1 MSKPDDSVFWD
12 SGWQSEDRAQ
22 AEPQQQP
29 AILPPSPLE
38 TALTSVPNSANA
50 ATAGLEAEEQR
61 SNGGPKHPVALG
73 ILIVVT
79 VGLVIGNV
87 ALVNASNAYVPWF
100 ETEATLVGGPI
111 TPEAFLT
118 TATVHLEGNN
128 GTAYFEDSYER
139 SSTQCSTY
147 TDEWGDRREDC
158 WTDYWT
164 EYECYADLDLRWT
177 VNGTE
182 HQAWEYSPTLYDSY
196 PCLSAIEDAFAP
208 GTNLT
213 ISVEPN
219 DPSSYQA
226 FELGLM
232 TEVDEAHPGFL
243 TGYRESSSVE
253 YGYDDD
259 RAILVTTCSMDAAV
273 AYTFDGEDY
282 VRDIWGGSPTTHGW
296 GSSCLA
302 DYIETFGP
310 GSNVTVMVDPENPS
324 EAAWEDPTTD
334 PGDFIVPAR
343 ICSGLIFLAV
353 LLLTGAG
360 GTVRPYPA
368 TRHHTGHH
376 PSGRRYRSRGHR
388 NRRHHG
394 HAHRPSR
401 PGGSS
406 RRSSGGSRSS
416 GGGRRSG
423 GGGRGRR

>member
-12 SGWQSEDRAQ
+12 SGWQGEDRAQ

-232 TEVDEAHPGFL
+232 TEVDEDHPGFL
-243 TGYRESSSVE
+243 TGYRESSSIEWV
-253 YGYDDD
+253 DDD
-259 RAILVTTCSMDAAV
+259 RPQLVSTCSMDAAV
-273 AYTFDGEDY
+273 AYTFNGEAY

-302 DYIETFGP
+302 EYIETFGP
-310 GSNVTVMVDPENPS
+310 GSDVTVMVNPENPS

-334 PGDFIVPAR
+334 PGELIGTSMC
-343 ICSGLIFLAV
+343 CSAMI
-353 LLLTGAG
+353 LLGTFVLTGRG
-360 GTVRPYPA
+360 GARPPPIVLGNGP
-368 TRHHTGHH
+368 TH
-376 PSGRRYRSRGHR
+376 PRRG
-388 NRRHHG
+388 HHG

-401 PGGSS
+401 SGRSSRPSRSGRSS

-416 GGGRRSG
+416 GGG
-423 GGGRGRR
+423 GRGRR